1 MYVSFRN
8 DNCIVNTIRKLHEM
22 HHAKCIL
29 EFVRTYCAIVS
40 SR

>member
-8 DNCIVNTIRKLHEM
+8 DNCIVNTIRMKI
-22 HHAKCIL
+22 AWN
-29 EFVRTYCAIVS
+29 A